1 MRTRR
6 SPGSISLFTLLA
18 LLLASPSA
26 FAQATLA
33 RGLDELVNLYQSGSP
48 KLASVLKQHLTSDS
62 NVLVDIHLRDG
73 ADRAQAIR
81 VLELEGFH
89 LTAASALDSNRL
101 EGFLPL
107 YAARSAA
114 WTGGIKTIQAVQ
126 RPFKFAG
133 SVQSQ
138 AVAFEKADRAHARGI
153 TGKGIKVGALSDSY
167 DACPPTDCTIHAADD
182 VASGDLPPD
191 VVVVEEI
198 TPENGPGIDEGRGML
213 QLVHDLA
220 PDAKL
225 GFASAFN
232 GEVSFSN
239 NILALRSSFK
249 ADVIVDDIIYFD
261 EPMYS
266 DGLLAQTVDAVASSG
281 AAYFSSAGNN
291 GLEAFE
297 DEYRPTSFS
306 AAQARVASGRE
317 NLHLEELPA
326 ALKPKSFHTFRNP
339 DGSTSITQKFT
350 TAADN
355 FLSFQW
361 DEPFFV
367 GKVQTDFNI
376 LVFDEQGHWM
386 DPAAATFPGFYT
398 TDVNSLSDEA
408 FEIVVLPPFPGE
420 IHGGANQSTYQLVIA
435 NQNGGPARHVKYVN
449 INGLGV
455 SERQN
460 APSIFGH
467 AAARRGQAV
476 AAMYYAIPKFPED
489 FSSPGPVTI
498 FFDKDGNRRHQPDIR
513 LVPQLTAADGVDT
526 TFFGF
531 DSDGNGLPNF
541 FGTSAAAP
549 DAAGVAALVLQ
560 KAGGPGSMKPAAL
573 FERLQRTA
581 TPVPV
586 SINRALAGTFAG
598 SLVAVA
604 AGDWTRWAH
613 FFRLD
618 VLPFSFRTIKS
629 VTFDLSAPGLVTSAA
644 PGRFHIGSVKGLNA
658 GDVTFSRTDTTMT
671 LTFKP
676 GTFGPNDSIDFGMSV
691 FDPVEGF
698 TQVDPDRFE
707 GTKVTVTFDNGSTSS
722 GRFRIFPKIPIN
734 FFTGAGLVNANAAA
748 R

>member
-1 MRTRR
+1 MRNKR
-6 SPGSISLFTLLA
+6 SPGSIGLFTLLS
-18 LLLASPSA
+18 LLLASSSA

-33 RGLDELVNLYQSGSP
+33 RGLDELVNLYEAGSP
-48 KLASVLKQHLTSDS
+48 KLAPVLKQHLTSDS
-62 NVLVDIHLRDG
+62 EVLVDIHLRDG
-73 ADRAQAIR
+73 VDRAQVLG
-81 VLELEGFH
+81 VLEAEGFR
-89 LTAASALDSNRL
+89 LTATSVLDPNRL
-101 EGFLPL
+101 EGYMPL
-107 YAARSAA
+107 YAARTAS
-114 WTGGIKTIQAVQ
+114 WTGGVKTIQAVQ

-138 AVAFEKADRAHARGI
+138 AVTFEKADQAHARGI
-153 TGKGIKVGALSDSY
+153 TGQGIKVGALSDSY
-167 DACPPTDCTIHAADD
+167 DACPAADCSTHAADD

-191 VVVVEEI
+191 VVVLQELA
-198 TPENGPGIDEGRGML
+198 PANGPGADEGRGML
-213 QLVHDLA
+213 QLVFDLA
-220 PDAKL
+220 PGSKL

-239 NILALRSSFK
+239 NILGLRSSFK
-249 ADVIVDDIIYFD
+249 ADVIVDDVVYFD

-266 DGLLAQTVDAVASSG
+266 DGLLAQTVDAVAASG

-297 DEYRPTSFS
+297 DEYRATSFS
-306 AAQARVASGRE
+306 AAQARVAAGRE

-355 FLSFQW
+355 ILSFQW

-367 GKVQTDFNI
+367 GKVKTDFNI

-386 DPAAATFPGFYT
+386 NPAAATFPGFYT
-398 TDVNSLSDEA
+398 TDVNTDSDEA
-408 FEIVVLPPFPGE
+408 FEVVFLPPFPGE

-435 NQNGGPARHVKYVN
+435 NQNGGPARHVKYINV
-449 INGLGV
+449 NGLGV

-467 AAARRGQAV
+467 AAARQGQAV

-498 FFDKDGNRRHQPDIR
+498 FFDKDGNRRHQPEIR
-513 LVPQLTAADGVDT
+513 FVPQITAADGVDT

-560 KAGGPGSMKPAAL
+560 KAGGPGSLKPAAL
-573 FERLQRTA
+573 FDRMQRTA
-581 TPVPV
+581 TPVPL
-586 SINRALAGTFAG
+586 SINRALSGTLAG
-598 SLVAVA
+598 SVVAVA

-629 VTFDLSAPGLVTSAA
+629 VTFDLSVPGLVTSAN
-644 PGRFHIGSVKGLNA
+644 PNRFNLGSVKGINA
-658 GDVTFSRTDTTMT
+658 SDVTFSRTNSTMT

-676 GTFGPNDSIDFGMSV
+676 GTFGPNDAIDFGMSV
-691 FDPVEGF
+691 FDPIEGF
-698 TQVDPDRFE
+698 TQVDPDRFQ
-707 GTKVTVTFDNGSTSS
+707 GTKVTVTFDNGSTAS
-722 GRFRIFPKIPIN
+722 GRFAVFPKIPIN

>member
-1 MRTRR
+1 MRNKR
-6 SPGSISLFTLLA
+6 SPGSIGLFTLLS
-18 LLLASPSA
+18 LLLASSSA

-33 RGLDELVNLYQSGSP
+33 RGLDELVNLYEAGSP
-48 KLASVLKQHLTSDS
+48 KLAPVLKQHLTSDS
-62 NVLVDIHLRDG
+62 EVLVDIHLRDG
-73 ADRAQAIR
+73 VDRAQVLG
-81 VLELEGFH
+81 VLEAEGFR
-89 LTAASALDSNRL
+89 LTATSVLDPNRL
-101 EGFLPL
+101 EGYMPL
-107 YAARSAA
+107 YAARTAS
-114 WTGGIKTIQAVQ
+114 WTGGVKTIQAVQ

-138 AVAFEKADRAHARGI
+138 AVTFEKADQAHARGI
-153 TGKGIKVGALSDSY
+153 TGQGIKVGALSDSY
-167 DACPPTDCTIHAADD
+167 DACPAADCSTHAADD
-182 VASGDLPPD
+182 VATGDLPAD
-191 VVVVEEI
+191 VVVLQELA
-198 TPENGPGIDEGRGML
+198 PANGPGADEGRGML
-213 QLVHDLA
+213 QLVFDLA
-220 PDAKL
+220 PGSKL

-239 NILALRSSFK
+239 NILGLRSSFK
-249 ADVIVDDIIYFD
+249 ADVIVDDVVYFD

-266 DGLLAQTVDAVASSG
+266 DGLLAQTVDAVAASG

-297 DEYRPTSFS
+297 DEYRATSFS
-306 AAQARVASGRE
+306 AAQARVAAGRE

-355 FLSFQW
+355 ILSFQW

-367 GKVQTDFNI
+367 GKVKTDFNI

-386 DPAAATFPGFYT
+386 NPAAATFPGFYT
-398 TDVNSLSDEA
+398 TDVNTDSDEA
-408 FEIVVLPPFPGE
+408 FEVVFLPPFPGE

-435 NQNGGPARHVKYVN
+435 NQNGGPARHVKYINV
-449 INGLGV
+449 NGLGV

-467 AAARRGQAV
+467 AAAREGQAV

-498 FFDKDGNRRHQPDIR
+498 FFDKDGNRRHQPEIR
-513 LVPQLTAADGVDT
+513 FVPQITAADGVDT

-560 KAGGPGSMKPAAL
+560 KAGGPGSLKPAAL
-573 FERLQRTA
+573 FDRMQRTA
-581 TPVPV
+581 TPVPL
-586 SINRALAGTFAG
+586 SINRALSGTLAG
-598 SLVAVA
+598 SVVAVA

-629 VTFDLSAPGLVTSAA
+629 VTFDLSVPGLVTSAN
-644 PGRFHIGSVKGLNA
+644 PNRFNLGSVKGINA
-658 GDVTFSRTDTTMT
+658 SDVTFSRTNSTMT

-676 GTFGPNDSIDFGMSV
+676 GTFGPNDAIDFGMSV
-691 FDPVEGF
+691 FDPIEGF
-698 TQVDPDRFE
+698 TQVDPDRFQ
-707 GTKVTVTFDNGSTSS
+707 GTKVTVTFDNGSTAS
-722 GRFRIFPKIPIN
+722 GRFAVFPKIPIN